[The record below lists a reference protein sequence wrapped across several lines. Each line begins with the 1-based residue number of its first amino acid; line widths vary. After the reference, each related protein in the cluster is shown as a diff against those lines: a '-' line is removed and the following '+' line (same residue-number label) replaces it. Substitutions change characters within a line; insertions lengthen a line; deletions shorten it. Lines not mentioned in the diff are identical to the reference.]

1 MLTTIW
7 TPEVRT
13 KRLPK
18 FVMSV
23 LVDEFF
29 YGLRRSYS
37 LVSVIIL
44 GRLDRFTLIFDGS
57 FLSLLIRLLLYF
69 LIALSEVSLPL
80 LDKFSILCIFGYFL

>member
-18 FVMSV
+18 FVVSV

-69 LIALSEVSLPL
+69 LIGLSEVFLPL